1 MVAVIMEAHGGGP
14 GQQGQASAAP
24 PGETASARRRRGWVY
39 TLIAVASLIGFLAVF
54 AIWANRQL
62 LETDTWTDTSTKLL
76 ENDEIRTQ
84 VAYTMV
90 DALYSNVNVQAELQQ
105 ALPPRLQPLAGPA
118 AAGLRELSLRL
129 ANQALQR
136 PRVQQLWED
145 ANRAMH
151 AKLIDVVEHG
161 GDEDVNL
168 DIGTIVGQLGQ
179 QLGVDVSGKLPSGT
193 AQIEV
198 LPNDKLS
205 AIQKAVKILRGL
217 AIVLT
222 VIALALFGL
231 AIYLAEGWR
240 REALRSVGFAFIVI
254 GILVLVARKLAGD
267 AVESSLAST
276 ESVKPAIADTWSIA
290 TGLLSAQGGAM
301 IFYGLFIVIGAW
313 LSGPVGFARRARRA
327 ITPILERRVIAYSAL
342 GLILLLLFLWS
353 PTPGFQ
359 RLPTSLLLIAL
370 SIVGLEFLRHRAV
383 TDFPDET
390 WESGS
395 KRWSSALSRRF
406 GGA

>member
-1 MVAVIMEAHGGGP
+1 VEASGSSTSG
-14 GQQGQASAAP
+14 AAAP
-24 PGETASARRRRGWVY
+24 RKRRGIVF
-39 TLIAVASLIGFLAVF
+39 TLIVVASLIGFLAVF
-54 AIWANRQL
+54 AVWANRQL

-76 ENDEIRTQ
+76 EDDEIRSQ
-84 VAYTMV
+84 VASTMV
-90 DALYSNVNVQAELQQ
+90 DTLYANVDVQAELQS

-118 AAGLRELSLRL
+118 AAGLRQLSLRL
-129 ANQALQR
+129 ANQALER

-151 AKLIDVVEHG
+151 EQLINVVEQG

-168 DIGTIVGQLGQ
+168 DIGTIVTQLGD
-179 QLGVDVSGKLPSGT
+179 QLGVDVANRIPPGA

-205 AIQKAVKILRGL
+205 SIQKAVDVLRGL

-222 VIALALFGL
+222 IVALGLFGL

-240 REALRSVGFAFIVI
+240 REAFRSVGFAFIVV
-254 GILVLVARKLAGD
+254 GILVLIVRALAGD
-267 AVESSLAST
+267 AVVSSLAST
-276 ESVKPAIADTWSIA
+276 ESVRPAIADTWSIA
-290 TGLLSAQGGAM
+290 TDLLSAQGGGM

-313 LSGPVGFARRARRA
+313 LSGPMGFARTARRA

-342 GLILLLLFLWS
+342 GLILLLLFIWS

-359 RLPTSLLLIAL
+359 RLPTALILIAL
-370 SIVGLEFLRHRAV
+370 SIVGLEFLRHRAIS
-383 TDFPDET
+383 DFPNET
-390 WESGS
+390 WETGTE
-395 KRWSSALSRRF
+395 RWSSALRSRF
-406 GGA
+406 GGDT